1 LSISTLNS
9 PDTKNTA
16 SVYFDNVSHNQTRV
30 DQVALRPL
38 PDHTYVIYFTPR
50 SGSSRLTEILSQT
63 QKLGEA
69 TEAFNPNFLPGIAE
83 AVQAKDMQ
91 SYIENLS
98 RWLNRN
104 GVFGF
109 EITGHQLNK
118 VFPQVTDFFDAF
130 SNAKSFWLIRE
141 DIVAQA
147 VSLAKMVTLDIGHT
161 AQSNPDQR
169 REAEKSFTYAPQKI
183 KRWLNHILAA
193 ERLSETWFKRFEI
206 SPKRMSYEKMIQL
219 SAGEIANDF
228 ASHLGLPDLPE
239 IRFSLQHQ
247 KLGTSKN
254 REFADRFRI
263 DEAEFLKTVAKERQ
277 PMLNALNSALP

>member
-1 LSISTLNS
+1 LSHSAIDSI
-9 PDTKNTA
+9 DVKNTT
-16 SVYFDNVSHNQTRV
+16 SVYFENVTHNQTRI
-30 DQVALRPL
+30 DQVALRPM

-69 TEAFNPNFLPGIAE
+69 TEAFNPNFIPAIAE

-118 VFPQVTDFFDAF
+118 VFPEPIDFFNVFAK
-130 SNAKSFWLIRE
+130 SKSFWLIRE

-147 VSLAKMVTLDIGHT
+147 VSLAKMVTLNIGHT

-169 REAEKSFTYAPQKI
+169 REAEKSFIYERKKI
-183 KRWLNHILAA
+183 KRWLNHILVA
-193 ERLSETWFKRFEI
+193 ERNSEAWFKRFEI
-206 SPKRMSYEKMIQL
+206 SPLRMSYEKLMPM
-219 SAGEIANDF
+219 SADEIANCF
-228 ASHLGLPDLPE
+228 ARHLGLPDLPDT
-239 IRFSLQHQ
+239 RFSLKHQ

-254 REFADRFRI
+254 QDFAEKFRA
-263 DEAEFLKTVAKERQ
+263 DEPEFLKTVAKERQ
-277 PMLNALNSALP
+277 PWLSALNSAQH

>member
-1 LSISTLNS
+1 MSISTLNS
-9 PDTKNTA
+9 PDSKNAA
-16 SVYFDNVSHNQTRV
+16 SVYFEKVAHNQTRAN
-30 DQVALRPL
+30 QIAMRPM
-38 PDHTYVIYFTPR
+38 PDHTYVVYFTPR

-63 QKLGEA
+63 KNLGEA
-69 TEAFNPNFLPGIAE
+69 TEAFNPNFLPEIAQ

-118 VFPQVTDFFDAF
+118 IFPQPTDFFDIFAC
-130 SNAKSFWLIRE
+130 AKSYWLIRE

-147 VSLAKMVTLDIGHT
+147 VSLAKMVTLHIGHT
-161 AQSNPDQR
+161 AQSNPGQR
-169 REAEKSFTYAPQKI
+169 AEAEKSFIYEPKKI

-193 ERLSETWFKRFEI
+193 ERLSEAWFARFEI
-206 SPKRMSYEKMIQL
+206 SPKRMSYEKMIQM
-219 SAGEIANDF
+219 SAGEIADDF
-228 ASHLGLPDLPE
+228 AKHLGLPDLPE
-239 IRFSLQHQ
+239 TRFSLQHQ

-254 REFADRFRI
+254 QEFSDQFRI
-263 DEAEFLKTVAKERQ
+263 DEGEFLKKVAAERQ
-277 PMLNALNSALP
+277 PMLNALNSAPP

>member
-1 LSISTLNS
+1 MPLSTLNS
-9 PDTKNTA
+9 PDSKNVA
-16 SVYFDNVSHNQTRV
+16 SGYFENVTHNQTRA
-30 DQVALRPL
+30 DQIAMRPM

-63 QKLGEA
+63 KNLGEA
-69 TEAFNPNFLPGIAE
+69 TEAFNPNFLPEIAQ

-118 VFPQVTDFFDAF
+118 VFSQPTDFFDVFA
-130 SNAKSFWLIRE
+130 SAKSFWLIRE

-147 VSLAKMVTLDIGHT
+147 VSLAKMVSLNIGHT

-169 REAEKSFTYAPQKI
+169 AEAEKLFTYEPQKI

-193 ERLSETWFKRFEI
+193 ERLSEAWFARFGI
-206 SPKRMSYEKMIQL
+206 LPKRMSYEKMIQM
-219 SAGEIANDF
+219 SAGEIADDF
-228 ASHLGLPDLPE
+228 AGHLGLPDLPE
-239 IRFSLQHQ
+239 TKFTLQHQ
-247 KLGTSKN
+247 KLGTSRN
-254 REFADRFRI
+254 QEFAEQFYADQS
-263 DEAEFLKTVAKERQ
+263 EFLKKVAEERQ
-277 PMLNALNSALP
+277 PMLNALNSAPP